1 MTGRT
6 VFRVLSLLALFGWMA
21 VIFWF
26 SAQNAETSSAMSCGL
41 IEQVAGAITPG
52 FAELPEEEQIAV
64 VDQWQNVVRKGAHM
78 AEYAVLGAL
87 TWIAASGWIRRYRI
101 RAAVATVVGLLY
113 ATGDEIHQAFVPGRG
128 PGVLDV
134 GIDFIGVCIG
144 LAAAAGVTALWRRR
158 KTRKQ
163 A

>member
-6 VFRVLSLLALFGWMA
+6 AFRALSLLALLGWMA

-26 SAQNAETSSAMSCGL
+26 SAQNAETSSAMSGGL
-41 IEQVAGAITPG
+41 IEQVVQKITPG
-52 FAELPEEEQIAV
+52 FADLSTEEQTAV

-78 AEYAVLGAL
+78 AEYAVLGVLA
-87 TWIAASGWIRRYRI
+87 WIAASGWIGRRRI
-101 RAAVATVVGLLY
+101 RAAAAAGLGLLY
-113 ATGDEIHQAFVPGRG
+113 AASDEIHQAFVPGRG

-144 LAAAAGVTALWRRR
+144 LAFAAGVTALWRRR